1 MKTPRNVF
9 TEHPAS
15 VGETWGEHAATAWGF
30 AWRLQLAAIAALVH
44 AVLPFLFVKTAS
56 TMITS
61 LHGSMVTHRVRPSRP
76 DPSAIR

>member
-1 MKTPRNVF
+1 MLF

-30 AWRLQLAAIAALVH
+30 AWCLQLASIAAPVH

-61 LHGSMVTHRVRPSRP
+61 PHGSMVAYCVRPPST
-76 DPSAIR
+76 DFSAIR